1 MTTRAPHHTS
11 SQQSEI
17 VDEIEQRRTQLNAV
31 LMRIY
36 TSYRILIGI
45 TLFTAFQQPLFMTQ
59 LGRLKPEFFSWAV
72 LVYIGA
78 NLVIAFATRKN
89 LQRESDPQKFGITIV
104 IADILALTY
113 FVYASGGVGS
123 GLTTLLLITV
133 CTGAILVTGRRATF
147 IAATASLAILGE
159 ELYLAAFVA
168 DAPYDL
174 FQAGIFGALFF
185 AASFGIQNL
194 SNKLRNKDIKTLTQA
209 AELAGLERLNR
220 QIIQR
225 MRTGIIVTD
234 EHNRVRMHNESALAL
249 IGADVGQDLTHL
261 PAALL
266 EILQHWRTD
275 TSLRPPPLRIKPATP
290 EIRAYFAAVRP
301 HEVNGYVTLFL
312 EDNGELQQQAQQL
325 KLAEVGRLSA
335 SIAHEVRNPLGAISH
350 AAQLL
355 KESDAMV
362 GPDQRLT
369 DIIIS
374 HCLRMNDVVEN
385 VLQMSRRKPP
395 EPHLVNLS
403 QHIDDFVRTFK
414 QARPEADIKVSVTT
428 PAINIK
434 MDPQQLNQALTN
446 LVDNG
451 LRYSVENHKPASVEL
466 IGGLDAVSG
475 RPFLNVIDY
484 GVGVDP
490 NLEPNLFQPFSTTAK
505 SGTGLGL
512 YLSRELCEANQ
523 AQLSYTR
530 DDEQRSCFR
539 ILFMHPRRITPPI

>member
-234 EHNRVRMHNESALAL
+234 EHNRVRMHNESALA
-249 IGADVGQDLTHL
+249 
-261 PAALL
+261 
-266 EILQHWRTD
+266 
-275 TSLRPPPLRIKPATP
+275 
-290 EIRAYFAAVRP
+290 
-301 HEVNGYVTLFL
+301 
-312 EDNGELQQQAQQL
+312 
-325 KLAEVGRLSA
+325 
-335 SIAHEVRNPLGAISH
+335 
-350 AAQLL
+350 
-355 KESDAMV
+355 
-362 GPDQRLT
+362 
-369 DIIIS
+369 
-374 HCLRMNDVVEN
+374 
-385 VLQMSRRKPP
+385 
-395 EPHLVNLS
+395 
-403 QHIDDFVRTFK
+403 
-414 QARPEADIKVSVTT
+414 
-428 PAINIK
+428 
-434 MDPQQLNQALTN
+434 
-446 LVDNG
+446 
-451 LRYSVENHKPASVEL
+451 
-466 IGGLDAVSG
+466 
-475 RPFLNVIDY
+475 
-484 GVGVDP
+484 
-490 NLEPNLFQPFSTTAK
+490 
-505 SGTGLGL
+505 
-512 YLSRELCEANQ
+512 
-523 AQLSYTR
+523 
-530 DDEQRSCFR
+530 
-539 ILFMHPRRITPPI
+539 